1 MNKINIIAICGKAGA
16 GKDTLLRKIMQI
28 ENTKMFLHEIVSC
41 TTRPPREGEVDGVN
55 YHFMTN
61 EEFAQKIL
69 KGEMLEATIFND
81 WCYGTALQSLDVNK
95 VNIGVFNPEGI
106 ETLLQDFRINL
117 RAYYVDVPG
126 KERLIRQLNR
136 EESPDVDEIIRRYK
150 ADEEDFMDLDFNYY
164 TVFNDDKKNTMIE
177 TASDIIHYAL
187 SVPRTQGQEQLIEF
201 S

>member
-16 GKDTLLRKIMQI
+16 GKDTLLRKV
-28 ENTKMFLHEIVSC
+28 TRSARTAVFLHEIVSC

-106 ETLLQDFRINL
+106 ETLLEDPRINL
-117 RAYYVDVPG
+117 RVYYVDVPG

-136 EESPDVDEIIRRYK
+136 EESPDINEIIRRYK
-150 ADEEDFMDLDFNYY
+150 ADEEDFMDLDFDYY
-164 TVFNDDKKNTMIE
+164 TVFNDDKKDTMTE
-177 TASDIIHYAL
+177 TVRDIIHYAL